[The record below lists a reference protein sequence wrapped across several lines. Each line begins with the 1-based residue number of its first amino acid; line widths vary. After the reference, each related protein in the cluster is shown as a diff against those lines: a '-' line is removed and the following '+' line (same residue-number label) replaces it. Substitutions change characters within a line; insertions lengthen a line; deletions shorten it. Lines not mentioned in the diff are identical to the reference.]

1 MSVTDP
7 EHDFGEDVVI
17 SGDKLRGFTA
27 DETVEQ
33 HDIVQITGDYEVS
46 LAGDGEHALG
56 AASFDRA
63 DGQEV
68 TIGADDCEVRVIAG
82 EAIGAGMA
90 VTPDG
95 DGGVREAED
104 GDVKLGIALTGAG
117 AEDIIQVYLTNA
129 EGEEAV

>member
-1 MSVTDP
+1 MSVTEP

-17 SGDKLRGFTA
+17 SGEKLRGFTA

-68 TIGADDCEVRVIAG
+68 SVAADDCEVRVIAG
-82 EAIGAGMA
+82 AAIGAGMA

-95 DGGVREAED
+95 TGAVKEAAD
-104 GDVKLGIALTGAG
+104 GDVKLGIALTAAG
-117 AEDIIQVYLTNA
+117 AEDIVHVYLTNA

>member
-1 MSVTDP
+1 MSVTEP

-17 SGDKLRGFTA
+17 SGEKLRGFTA

-46 LAGDGEHALG
+46 LAGEGEHALG

-68 TIGADDCEVRVIAG
+68 SVAADDCEVRVIADD
-82 EAIGAGMA
+82 AIDAGMA
-90 VTPDG
+90 VTPSG
-95 DGGVREAED
+95 DGGVQEAED

-117 AEDIIQVYLTNA
+117 AEDIVQVYLTNA

>member
-1 MSVTDP
+1 MSVTEP

-17 SGDKLRGFTA
+17 SGEKLRGFTA

-68 TIGADDCEVRVIAG
+68 SVAADDCEVRVISG
-82 EAIGAGMA
+82 EAITAGNA
-90 VTPDG
+90 VTPNG
-95 DGGVREAED
+95 SGAVREAAD
-104 GDVKLGIALTGAG
+104 GDVKLGIALTSAG
-117 AEDIIQVYLTNA
+117 DDEVVHVYLTNA
-129 EGEEAV
+129 EGAEVA